1 MSLPDDRI
9 IATGLAAGAGG
20 GGGYMDVDDEKY
32 AADTTGAAEDLEGL
46 LALEDVLV
54 TRYSF

>member
-46 LALEDVLV
+46 LGAAAATAVKP
-54 TRYSF
+54 